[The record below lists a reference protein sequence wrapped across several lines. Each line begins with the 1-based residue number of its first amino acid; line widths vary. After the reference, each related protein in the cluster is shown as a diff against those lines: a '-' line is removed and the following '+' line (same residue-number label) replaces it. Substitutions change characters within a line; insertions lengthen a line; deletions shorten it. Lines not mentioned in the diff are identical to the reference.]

1 MTSKAAGLIVA
12 VALFAPALAAAKPGH
27 GPAVKAAV
35 KACVQ
40 ERKQGREAFVNKYG
54 HPAQRNCVRETLP
67 EARNAAE
74 ACRAERNE
82 DGVEAFRDN
91 WGENENGANAGRG
104 ERDRRGARGAR
115 GARGRVRLVRP
126 AAGRQVGEHVFEQ
139 LAPVV

>member
-12 VALFAPALAAAKPGH
+12 VALFAPALATAKPGH

-40 ERKQGREAFVNKYG
+40 ERKLGREAFVNKYG
-54 HPAQRNCVRETLP
+54 HPAQRNCVREILP
-67 EARNAAE
+67 EARNAAD

-91 WGENENGANAGRG
+91 WGENANGANAFGKCVSG
-104 ERDRRGARGAR
+104 TLHQAEENETAEE
-115 GARGRVRLVRP
+115 P
-126 AAGRQVGEHVFEQ
+126 EEPE
-139 LAPVV
+139 APEGGSA